1 MSHRE
6 FKVIIIILFGAVS
19 FMYGA
24 VTTGLQVFPYKY
36 VEPYIVVSS
45 ALLGATSVEEYNEEV
60 RWFLP
65 VPDKVDTVVFNSER
79 TQEGAVLYTTT
90 HDTKARLIDHNGE
103 EIYSWTYDFSA
114 VWPDQE
120 HVVSLATL
128 EDKYFYSRDFHLY
141 ENGDILLMATA
152 AGVTPWGM
160 GLVKLDKDS
169 NVIWTFTGYPNN
181 DFEVAPDGT
190 IYVINHEIREDDLEN
205 NTLPITPFLEDNIL
219 ILSPEGEEI
228 KSVSIMDAIDQ
239 SRFRDM
245 FKEVPDEDSGDP
257 THSNS
262 LTYFTNDHPTVP
274 WIKEGYIM
282 VSIRNINAM
291 AVIDPESEEVI
302 HAYRLQTN
310 MQHDLDYLDNGN
322 FMVFDNRGSYTEG
335 GFTRVLEFH
344 PETQEVYW
352 QYDPPPGVSDVLFES
367 EFWGAQQRLENGNT
381 LIVHAEMGR
390 LVEVTTTADIV
401 WDYRMPFSYKKDDG
415 IDYIPVITSAEKI
428 NPEGYPFLLLK

>member
-1 MSHRE
+1 MSHKE
-6 FKVIIIILFGAVS
+6 FKVVIIMLFGVVA

-24 VTTGLQVFPYKY
+24 LTTGLQIFPYKY
-36 VEPYIVVSS
+36 VEPYIVISNS
-45 ALLGATSVEEYNEEV
+45 LMGAASVQEYNEKV
-60 RWFLP
+60 RWELP
-65 VPDKVDTVVFNSER
+65 KPDQVETVIYKPEFVEK
-79 TQEGAVLYTTT
+79 GAVLYTTT
-90 HDTKARLIDHNGE
+90 HDTKARLIDHKGRE
-103 EIYSWTYDFSA
+103 LYSWSYDFSA

-120 HVVSLATL
+120 HVISLATL
-128 EDKYFYSRDFHLY
+128 EDKFFYSRDFHLY

-169 NVIWTFTGYPNN
+169 NVIWSFTGYPNN

-190 IYVINHEIREDDLEN
+190 IYVINHEIREDDLDN

-219 ILSPEGEEI
+219 ILSPDGKEI
-228 KSVSIMDAIDQ
+228 KSVSIMDAIDH
-239 SRFRDM
+239 SKFKDM
-245 FKEVPDEDSGDP
+245 FKNVPDEDSGDP

-262 LTYFTNDHPTVP
+262 LTYFKADHPTIP

-291 AVIDPESEEVI
+291 AVIDPESEEVV

-310 MQHDLDYLDNGN
+310 MQHDLDYLGNGN

-344 PETQEVYW
+344 PETQEVFW
-352 QYDPPPGVSDVLFES
+352 QYDPQPDASDVLFES

-381 LIVHAEMGR
+381 LIVHAALGR
-390 LVEVTTTADIV
+390 LIEVTPNADIV
-401 WDYRMPFSYKKDDG
+401 WDYRVPFSYTKEDG
-415 IDYIPVITSAEKI
+415 GEYIPVITSAEKI
-428 NPEGYPFLLLK
+428 DPAQYPFLILK